1 MRFQITAVSVPS
13 WGFVCLNSIL
23 RYLLTPFLVVV
34 STEPTVNPPA
44 SGPLN
49 TKLCLVN
56 TAVCLDSFYKSS
68 LLKCNTGRGGKEGPR
83 CERAEGGLL
92 EVGLC
97 LQTSLQAYLHAH
109 KEEKRGF
116 SRTFDKGLR
125 LIGWQRQQKSVTV
138 FISKKQFLLLQING
152 KRLLKDLLIHH
163 LNGCIF
169 GLFLPPENVSQAF
182 ITLTFVHTG
191 CNITVLC

>member
-1 MRFQITAVSVPS
+1 M
-13 WGFVCLNSIL
+13 
-23 RYLLTPFLVVV
+23 VV

-83 CERAEGGLL
+83 CGRAEGGLL
-92 EVGLC
+92 EVGLG

-138 FISKKQFLLLQING
+138 FISIKAIFAPTNQRQKAAEG
-152 KRLLKDLLIHH
+152 SADPSPKRLHIWAVSAPLKMFHRLLSPLH
-163 LNGCIF
+163 LF
-169 GLFLPPENVSQAF
+169 
-182 ITLTFVHTG
+182 TLAAILQFYVRNT
-191 CNITVLC
+191 

>member
-1 MRFQITAVSVPS
+1 M
-13 WGFVCLNSIL
+13 
-23 RYLLTPFLVVV
+23 VV

-83 CERAEGGLL
+83 CERAEVGLL

-138 FISKKQFLLLQING
+138 FISKKQLLLLQING
-152 KRLLKDLLIHH
+152 KRLLKDLLIRH

-169 GLFLPPENVSQAF
+169 GLFLPP
-182 ITLTFVHTG
+182 
-191 CNITVLC
+191 

>member
-1 MRFQITAVSVPS
+1 MRFQITAASVPS

-23 RYLLTPFLVVV
+23 RYLLTPILVVV

-68 LLKCNTGRGGKEGPR
+68 LLKCNTGRGGKEAPR
-83 CERAEGGLL
+83 RGRAEGVFV

-97 LQTSLQAYLHAH
+97 LQTSLQAYLHAQ
-109 KEEKRGF
+109 KEKERDF
-116 SRTFDKGLR
+116 SQTYT
-125 LIGWQRQQKSVTV
+125 QQTQKILDWLDGKDNRNQLLSSLAKSNIFSYKSTA
-138 FISKKQFLLLQING
+138 
-152 KRLLKDLLIHH
+152 KD
-163 LNGCIF
+163 C
-169 GLFLPPENVSQAF
+169 
-182 ITLTFVHTG
+182 
-191 CNITVLC
+191 